1 MPTLNTD
8 MFSER
13 KIPSWPAQTVRKL
26 NLADARNRS
35 NQRIQL
41 IMTGHTPDQADQ
53 IVDLRRQKSQGRFK

>member
-1 MPTLNTD
+1 MPTLKTH

-13 KIPSWPAQTVRKL
+13 KIPSWPVQTDKKL
-26 NLADARNRS
+26 NLADARNRF

-41 IMTGHTPDQADQ
+41 IMKGHTPDQADQ